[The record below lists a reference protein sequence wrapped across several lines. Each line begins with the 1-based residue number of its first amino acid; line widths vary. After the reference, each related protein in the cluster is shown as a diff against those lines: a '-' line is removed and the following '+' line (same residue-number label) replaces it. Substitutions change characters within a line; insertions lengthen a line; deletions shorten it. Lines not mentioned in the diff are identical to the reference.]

1 MSASLAAE
9 AAEIPLTSKL
19 EANLDGLRQALGASD
34 DFTLRRLDNG
44 CALVYIDG
52 LVDSDTVSRDL
63 VAPLLT
69 LAEEER
75 QSLASSGKLITELRS
90 RLAAGELRAAASL
103 TTVIDAVLNG
113 STVVLAEG
121 LEEALTA
128 GTPGWERRAVEEPKT
143 QTVVRGPKESFTE
156 TLRTNTSL
164 LRRKIRSPKL
174 RLHTLRI
181 GRVTQTQV
189 ALAYIEGVADEGVV
203 RELRRRLEDIDT
215 DSILES
221 CYIEEF
227 IEDSPYSPLPTLA
240 NTERPDA
247 VAAGLLEGQVAVFVD
262 GTPFVLLGPVT
273 FFNFLQSSEDYYQ
286 RYDIATFIRL
296 IRYVSFVVSM
306 LLPAMYIAITTF
318 HQEML
323 PTTLLISLAAQ
334 REGVPFPAFVEAMI
348 MEVTFEV
355 LREAGIRMPR
365 VVGPAISIVGALVL
379 GQAAVQAGLVSAAM
393 VIVVSFTAISN
404 FVIPA
409 LNVTVAARLVRFL
422 LMILAA
428 TLGLFGIVA
437 GFMALLIHMAS
448 IRSLGVPYL
457 SPLAPLNLSSLKDAI
472 VRMPWWTLKTRPQ
485 GLAHRNRK
493 RQKDGMRPAPP
504 RGEQGS

>member
-1 MSASLAAE
+1 MTGSPANEAPLSPALAD
-9 AAEIPLTSKL
+9 
-19 EANLDGLRQALGASD
+19 NLDELRRLLGDSD
-34 DFTLRRLDNG
+34 DVVVRQLDNG

-52 LVDSDTVSRDL
+52 LADSETVSREL
-63 VAPLLT
+63 IAPLLS
-69 LAEEER
+69 LGKEER
-75 QSLASSGKLITELRS
+75 ESLARAGELEAQLRS
-90 RLAAGELRAAASL
+90 RLLAAGELHCTDSSAAAVNAVL
-103 TTVIDAVLNG
+103 DGGTVI
-113 STVVLAEG
+113 LADG
-121 LEEALTA
+121 LGEAFTA

-174 RLHTLRI
+174 RLQTLRI
-181 GRVTQTQV
+181 GRMTQTQV
-189 ALAYIEGVADEGVV
+189 ALAYIDGIADEGVV
-203 RELRRRLEDIDT
+203 RELKRRLEGIDT

-221 CYIEEF
+221 SYIEEF

-296 IRYVSFVVSM
+296 IRYGSFVVSM
-306 LLPAMYIAITTF
+306 LLPALYIAITTF

-409 LNVTVAARLVRFL
+409 LNVTVAARLVRFI

-437 GFMALLIHMAS
+437 GFMTLLIHMAS
-448 IRSLGVPYL
+448 LRSLGVPYL

-472 VRMPWWTLKTRPQ
+472 VRMPWWTLKRRPQ
-485 GLAHRNRK
+485 GLAHGNRR
-493 RQKDGMRPAPP
+493 RQKDGMMPSPP
-504 RGEQGS
+504 GRKPGS